1 MMGGALGLAVLAS
14 LAASRS
20 DSLRGAG
27 QGPLDALVGGYHVA
41 FLVGAIFAV
50 AAAAIGAGLLRTG
63 RQQAHDG
70 SRASGVPADVR
81 S

>member
-1 MMGGALGLAVLAS
+1 VLAS

-20 DSLRGAG
+20 DSLRGDG
-27 QGPLDALVGGYHVA
+27 HGPLDALVGGYHVA

-63 RQQAHDG
+63 PQQAHDG